1 MRSKV
6 RITNVLRDAA
16 HGFVEDHA
24 MTRGAA
30 IAFYL
35 VTSLAPITMIVVALA
50 GLIFGR
56 DIAKHDFLAQ
66 IDASMGGAAA
76 GIFRSA
82 LEAAQ
87 KSGGGWFATA
97 TGLTVLLA
105 GSTGAFGEIHA
116 SLNAI
121 WRARPSG
128 SSAWA
133 IARARLLGIALLILL
148 GVLLCASVAATTAI
162 TVFQRYVAGAY
173 APSLHILPLVNGGLS
188 LSLLTLLFAALF
200 KILPD
205 RPLHWGDVFLGAFFT
220 ACLFTIG
227 KSLIGWYL
235 AVAAIGSAYGAAGA
249 LIVILLWVYYSA
261 QIFLFGAE
269 CTKAYALQ
277 RGSLVIAE
285 ENAPELKVDATMPNA
300 DSTNGPA
307 RALFMLGAAVLIHD
321 LVSRRLS

>member
-1 MRSKV
+1 MRAKV
-6 RITNVLRDAA
+6 RIIDVLRDAA
-16 HGFVEDHA
+16 HGFVEDKA

-56 DIAKHDFLAQ
+56 EAAKTYLLAQ

-82 LEAAQ
+82 LETAHA
-87 KSGGGWFATA
+87 SGGGWFATA
-97 TGLTVLLA
+97 TGLIVLLV
-105 GSTGAFGEIHA
+105 GSTGAFSEIHA

-121 WRARPSG
+121 WRAKPTR

-148 GVLLCASVAATTAI
+148 GVLLCVSVAATAAV
-162 TVFQRYVAGAY
+162 TVLQRYVAGAY
-173 APSLHILPLVNGGLS
+173 APSLHILPLLNGGLS
-188 LSLLTLLFAALF
+188 LTLLTLLFAALF

-220 ACLFTIG
+220 ACLFTAG

-269 CTKAYALQ
+269 GAKAYAVR
-277 RGSLVIAE
+277 RGSLVIE
-285 ENAPELKVDATMPNA
+285 PEDAP
-300 DSTNGPA
+300 
-307 RALFMLGAAVLIHD
+307 
-321 LVSRRLS
+321 

>member
-6 RITNVLRDAA
+6 RIADVLRDAA
-16 HGFVEDHA
+16 NGFVEDKA

-56 DIAKHDFLAQ
+56 DVAKNDLLAQ
-66 IDASMGGAAA
+66 INASMGSAAA

-97 TGLTVLLA
+97 TGLTVLLV
-105 GSTGAFGEIHA
+105 GSTGAFSEIHA
-116 SLNAI
+116 ALNAI

-133 IARARLLGIALLILL
+133 IARTRLFGVALLILL

-162 TVFQRYVAGAY
+162 TLFQRYVAGAY
-173 APSLHILPLVNGGLS
+173 AVSLHLLPLVNGGLS

-220 ACLFTIG
+220 ACLFTAG

-269 CTKAYALQ
+269 CTKAYAL
-277 RGSLVIAE
+277 RSGSLVIA
-285 ENAPELKVDATMPNA
+285 PEDEA
-300 DSTNGPA
+300 
-307 RALFMLGAAVLIHD
+307 
-321 LVSRRLS
+321 